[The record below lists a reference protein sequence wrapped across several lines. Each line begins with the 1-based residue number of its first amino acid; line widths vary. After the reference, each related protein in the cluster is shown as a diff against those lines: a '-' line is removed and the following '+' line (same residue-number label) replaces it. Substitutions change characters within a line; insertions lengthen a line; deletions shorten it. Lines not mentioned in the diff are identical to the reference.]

1 MTYQSE
7 NIKPNIAAVLTCF
20 NRKEKTVQCIKSL
33 ADGNSDCH
41 IRFIVVDDNSTD
53 GTKEA
58 LEDLSYDIKIIDGNG
73 QLFWCGGMYTG
84 LGYVLDN
91 ETTDY
96 VLFVNDD
103 VAFYPSIIDRML
115 VEVSEGASDSASEMA
130 VKIDRPDI
138 LVGTTCDTDGK
149 VSYGGVVLTSK
160 HLAKFE
166 ILDINQK
173 RKCDT
178 FNCNCALVPFEIVK
192 KIGNFDNKY
201 THSMGDFDYGLRAS
215 RSGYII
221 NNTDYYVGECDTNSE
236 IGTWKD
242 TALPRKERMRLK
254 ETRKGLPKSD
264 WWHFCKKNFG
274 LMPAIYHSVTPYIRI
289 MIGK

>member
-7 NIKPNIAAVLTCF
+7 NIKPNIAVILTCF
-20 NRKEKTVQCIKSL
+20 NRKEKTLRCIKSL
-33 ADGNSDCH
+33 ADSSNKSE
-41 IRFIVVDDNSTD
+41 IRFVVVDDNSTD

-58 LEDLSYDIKIIDGNG
+58 LEELSYDIKIIDGNG

-84 LGYVLDN
+84 LQYVLEN
-91 ETTDY
+91 ETPDY
-96 VLFVNDD
+96 VFFVNDD
-103 VAFYPSIIDRML
+103 VAFYPSVIDRML
-115 VEVSEGASDSASEMA
+115 DEVSKGNFDSISEKD
-130 VKIDRPDI
+130 VKIDTPNI
-138 LVGTTCDTDGK
+138 LVGTTCDTEGK

-160 HLAKFE
+160 HLAKFD

-178 FNCNCALVPFEIVK
+178 FNCNCVLVPFELVK
-192 KIGNFDNKY
+192 KIGNFDSKY

-215 RSGYII
+215 RCGYVIS
-221 NNTDYYVGECDTNSE
+221 NTDYYVGECDTNSE

-242 TALPRKERMRLK
+242 ISLPRKERLKLK
-254 ETRKGLPKSD
+254 ETRKGLPKND

-274 LMPAIYHSVTPYIRI
+274 VLPAIYHSITPYIRI
-289 MIGK
+289 LIKK